1 MRKITMIFALLAALT
16 IALPAFASDD
26 TDKDKAS
33 EDTTTETEVAGDAT
47 PPSPPA
53 APEPVETEGQAE
65 KERGSN
71 GNCPAFQWWAWV
83 RMKKR
88 GDAFVSPRFV
98 IENPKVS
105 HRSK

>member
-47 PPSPPA
+47 PPIPA
-53 APEPVETEGQAE
+53 APAEPVETEVESE
-65 KERGSN
+65 K
-71 GNCPAFQWWAWV
+71 
-83 RMKKR
+83 
-88 GDAFVSPRFV
+88 
-98 IENPKVS
+98 
-105 HRSK
+105 